1 LEEILMKEIDARGLA
16 CPKPVVLTKKAM
28 TENDEILTIVD
39 NKTASENVAKLARKL
54 KAEVSVVEEAAD
66 YFKILIKNN
75 GQNKLENSTNKS
87 ATAKSTE
94 KAKVYLIASDKLGE
108 GEPELGE
115 ILIKGFL
122 STLLDIKPL
131 PQKIIFLNSGVK
143 LAVLEAD
150 LKKVLEDLETAG
162 VEILICGTCLD
173 YYGLSDQV
181 EIGEVSN
188 MYEIVD
194 SINSG
199 DYIRV

>member
-1 LEEILMKEIDARGLA
+1 LKEIDARGLT

-28 TENDEILTIVD
+28 AEHDEILTIVD
-39 NKTASENVAKLARKL
+39 NKIASENVAKLARKL

-66 YFKILIKNN
+66 YFKILIKDTGERKSQDNV
-75 GQNKLENSTNKS
+75 NKKTVLKS
-87 ATAKSTE
+87 SE
-94 KAKVYLIASDKLGE
+94 KGKVYLIASDKLGE

-131 PQKIIFLNSGVK
+131 PKKVIFLNSGVK

-150 LKKVLEDLETAG
+150 LKKVLEDLEAAG
-162 VEILICGTCLD
+162 VKILLCGTCLD
-173 YYGLSDQV
+173 YYELSDQV
-181 EIGEVSN
+181 EVGEVSN

-194 SINSG
+194 SLNSSN
-199 DYIRV
+199 IVRV

>member
-1 LEEILMKEIDARGLA
+1 MKEIDARGLA

-28 TENDEILTIVD
+28 AEHDEILTIVD

-75 GQNKLENSTNKS
+75 GQNEIENSTNKS
-87 ATAKSTE
+87 SAAKSS
-94 KAKVYLIASDKLGE
+94 ANGKVYLIASDKLGE

-131 PQKIIFLNSGVK
+131 PKKVIFLNSGVK

-150 LKKVLEDLETAG
+150 LKKVLEDLEAAG
-162 VEILICGTCLD
+162 VKILLCGTCLD
-173 YYGLSDQV
+173 YYELSDQV
-181 EIGEVSN
+181 EVGEVSN

-194 SINSG
+194 SINSS
-199 DYIRV
+199 DYIRI

>member
-1 LEEILMKEIDARGLA
+1 MKEIDARALA

-28 TENDEILTIVD
+28 AENDEILTIVD

-54 KAEVSVVEEAAD
+54 NAEVSVVEEAAD

-75 GQNKLENSTNKS
+75 GQNTAANNTKKTTAAANSETG
-87 ATAKSTE
+87 
-94 KAKVYLIASDKLGE
+94 KVYLIASDKLGE

-122 STLLDIKPL
+122 STLLEIKPL

-150 LKKVLEDLETAG
+150 LKKVLEDLEAAG
-162 VEILICGTCLD
+162 VKILICGTCLD